1 MAIVARY
8 IAQINAVSNFIVIK
22 ACHYI
27 SHHITTGHTTWVLS
41 TCVWPI
47 GQLTKQ
53 LFFLRKPTLYIEHQS
68 IEPDV
73 VFRTFV
79 DTTRP
84 GISTV
89 EGLESTPETVQV
101 GLSW

>member
-1 MAIVARY
+1 MSLHLSPYYNGSYHLRVVNMCVTNWAAY
-8 IAQINAVSNFIVIK
+8 ETAV
-22 ACHYI
+22 
-27 SHHITTGHTTWVLS
+27 L
-41 TCVWPI
+41 
-47 GQLTKQ
+47 
-53 LFFLRKPTLYIEHQS
+53 LRKPTLYIEHQS

-89 EGLESTPETVQV
+89 EGLESMPETVQV
-101 GLSW
+101 GLS